1 MMLNELDF
9 FSYAVKIK
17 WKRENHFFLL
27 KIPFLRVSPLEKGT
41 FMPPLCLFYN
51 CLMPSNDILRLASP
65 RNLCLQFFSTYF
77 YRFFV
82 PF

>member
-51 CLMPSNDILRLASP
+51 CFMPTNDILRLPSP
-65 RNLCLQFFSTYF
+65 GNLCLKFFSTCF